1 MKKIITTKV
10 ILGAIFALLMTIS
23 SVQVFA
29 QTTAAISGTV
39 LDEKGQGLPGANVI
53 AIHEPTG
60 SRYGAATRADGRFNI
75 VNMRVGGPYKVT
87 ISFVGYKDDVKTGI
101 NLTLGQDLRINSKL
115 ETAEAQLEEV
125 KVVAARSSV
134 INSGRTGAATTV
146 GNKQVTTLPT
156 LNRSLTDFARL
167 DPRSNGGLSF
177 AGRNNLF
184 NNLSVDGALL
194 NNSFGLS
201 GTIGGQASAS
211 PISVD
216 AIDQFQVNIAPFD
229 VRQGMSTGA
238 SINVVTK
245 SGTNEWSG
253 SIYGFNRNL
262 DLVGKKVGSVE
273 PPILNFGVTQ
283 FGGRIGGA
291 LIKNKVFVF
300 ASYEKEDRTDPGTTL
315 LASRSN
321 TTPDDI
327 RTGAYSAVKAEDLDK
342 LKAFLISKFN
352 YDPGA
357 YEGYDKLTQSSKIN
371 IRLDWNISDKHKFN
385 IKYNTLRSFAD
396 ITASNSGAL
405 ANGRGPTNTNLGF
418 QGGLYRINNNFDSYI
433 AELNSTF
440 GGKIANNLTVGYT
453 QLRDFRES
461 PVNSTPFPTVDIGNG
476 IAAPGTPQSS
486 TSFGFEPF
494 SANNIL
500 DTDVLQI
507 SDNLTV
513 YSGKNVFTFGVAYEN
528 NEFRNGFAP
537 DYYGGYQFRSFDD
550 FYNSVNGASNAIVFR
565 QRWSNTPSFPFARM
579 KGSTLSLYAQD
590 EINLGKGFKLT
601 VGLRADGTS
610 FPVEKNATTTNP
622 FVPALTFANGLK
634 LATDRYP
641 EYTLLWS
648 PRVGFNWDVNEE
660 KNTQVRGGAGI
671 FSGRVPYVW
680 LSNQLSNNG
689 VLFGS
694 ESITNPVNRPFS
706 ADVDLYRPKVDI
718 GALQPTSYNLAVTDE
733 NFKFPQ
739 IFRANLAVDRNLG
752 NGWLATFEG
761 IYTKDINAVFL
772 QNVNLPNSGVKAIGA
787 DNRPIYY
794 RFDPAT
800 GFPLLNGTVSTAGVR
815 TNALVTDN
823 RIYGPIYS
831 TGFTQNG
838 ILPRTNPNTAQSPN
852 ITDAILMKNTNNGYS
867 YAMTGTIAKS
877 FESGLFASLS
887 YTYTDSR
894 SVNDGGSIA
903 QTMWRDRVISG
914 DPNADV
920 TSYSNFLQKHR
931 IVAFG
936 SYKLNYLN
944 NKMATTFGFTYSTG
958 PAGRYS
964 YTYTGDMNGD
974 GSGGNNDLI
983 YIPRDQS
990 EILLRNFTATVTAA
1004 TPTAPAVTSLYT
1016 AAQQWN
1022 DLDNY
1027 IKQDPYLASR
1037 RGQYAERNGAE
1048 LPWSTNFDFKII
1060 QDFNIKIGG
1069 KVNTIQ
1075 LTLDMFNSG
1084 NFVSSNWGLNQGAIR
1099 STLLAFQTYDN
1110 VPGAVATG
1118 SVPTGKPI
1126 FTFPYRA
1133 GATPLSETFQN
1144 SVGLGSRWQGQIG
1157 IRYIFN

>member
-1 MKKIITTKV
+1 MKKFFTTKIV
-10 ILGAIFALLMTIS
+10 LGAMFALFTVLS

-29 QTTAAISGTV
+29 QTTTAAISGTV
-39 LDEKGQGLPGANVI
+39 LDEKGVGLPGANII

-60 SRYGAATRADGRFNI
+60 SRYGAATRADGNFNI
-75 VNMRVGGPYKVT
+75 VNMRVGGPYRIT
-87 ISFVGYKDDVKTGI
+87 ISFVGYKDVVKTGI
-101 NLTLGQDLRINSKL
+101 NLTIGQDLRINSKL
-115 ETAEAQLEEV
+115 EVAESQLEEV

-156 LNRSLTDFARL
+156 LNRSLTDFTRL

-177 AGRNNLF
+177 AGRNSAY
-184 NNLSVDGALL
+184 NNISVDGALF
-194 NNSFGLS
+194 NNTFGLS
-201 GTIGGQASAS
+201 GTVGGQANAS

-253 SIYGFNRNL
+253 SVYGFNRNQ
-262 DLVGKKVGSVE
+262 DLVGAKVGIVE
-273 PPILNFGVTQ
+273 SPVLNFGVTQ

-291 LIKNKVFVF
+291 IIKNKVFVF
-300 ASYEKEDRTDPGTTL
+300 ASYEQEKKADPGTTFKP
-315 LASRSN
+315 
-321 TTPDDI
+321 T
-327 RTGAYSAVKAEDLDK
+327 RTGVASDASTSAVKAEDLDK

-357 YEGYDKLTQSSKIN
+357 YENYDRLTQSSKLN
-371 IRLDWNISDKHKFN
+371 VRLDWNISDKHKLN

-396 ITASNSGAL
+396 VPASSSGAL
-405 ANGRGPTNTNLGF
+405 SNGRGPSNTNIPF
-418 QGGLYRINNNFDSYI
+418 QGGLYRINNNLDSYI

-440 GGKIANNLTVGYT
+440 GGKIANNLTVGFT
-453 QLRDFRES
+453 KLRDFRES

-476 IAAPGTPQSS
+476 ATGTPLSS

-500 DTDVLQI
+500 DSDVLQI
-507 SDNLTV
+507 SDNLTL
-513 YSGKNVFTFGVAYEN
+513 YTGRNVFTFGVAYEN

-537 DYYGGYQFRSFDD
+537 NYYGGYQFRSFDD
-550 FYNSVNGASNAIVFR
+550 FYASVNNNTSNAIQFR
-565 QRWSNTPSFPFARM
+565 QQWSNTPEFPFAKM

-590 EINLGKGFKLT
+590 EITVGKGIKLT
-601 VGLRADGTS
+601 IGLRADGTS
-610 FPVEKNATTTNP
+610 FPVDKNATTTNS
-622 FVPALTFANGLK
+622 FVPALTFANGAK

-641 EYTLLWS
+641 EFTLLWS

-660 KNTQVRGGAGI
+660 KNTQIRGGAGV

-694 ESITNPVNRPFS
+694 ESINNPTTRPFN
-706 ADVDLYRPKVDI
+706 ANVDAYRPKVDI
-718 GALQPTSYNLAVTDE
+718 GSFKPTSYNLAVTDA

-739 IFRANLAVDRNLG
+739 IFRTNLAVDRNLG
-752 NGWLATFEG
+752 NGWLTTFEG
-761 IYTKDINAVFL
+761 IYTKDINAVYVD
-772 QNVNLPNSGVKAIGA
+772 NVNLPVSQRNAIGA

-794 RFDPAT
+794 NVGAN
-800 GFPLLNGTVSTAGVR
+800 GFPSTV
-815 TNALVTDN
+815 NN
-823 RIYGPIYS
+823 RIYGSIP
-831 TGFTQNG
+831 
-838 ILPRTNPNTAQSPN
+838 TAQGGNTVDKPN
-852 ITDAILMKNTNNGYS
+852 ISDAIVMRNTNKGYS
-867 YAMTGTIAKS
+867 YAMTGTITKS
-877 FESGLFASLS
+877 FESGLYASLS

-903 QTMWRDRVISG
+903 QSMWRDRFVSG
-914 DPNADV
+914 NTNEDV
-920 TSYSNFLQKHR
+920 TSYSNFLQRHR
-931 IVAFG
+931 IVGFG
-936 SYKLNYLN
+936 SYKVNYLN
-944 NKMATTFGFTYSTG
+944 DKMSTTVGFTYATG
-958 PAGRYS
+958 PAGRLS
-964 YTYTGDMNGD
+964 YTYAGDLNGD
-974 GSGGNNDLI
+974 GSGGAGNDLI

-990 EILLRNFTATVTAA
+990 EILLRAIGTY
-1004 TPTAPAVTSLYT
+1004 TP
-1016 AAQQWN
+1016 AQQWT
-1022 DLDNY
+1022 DLDNF
-1027 IKQDPYLASR
+1027 IKQDSYLNSR

-1060 QDFNIKIGG
+1060 QDFNFKVGG

-1075 LTLDMFNSG
+1075 LTFDMFNAG
-1084 NFVSSNWGLNQGAIR
+1084 NYVSPNWGLNQGPVRTSLI
-1099 STLLAFQTYDN
+1099 SFVGYDN
-1110 VPGAVATG
+1110 ASGSVAPG

-1126 FTFPYRA
+1126 FTFPYRT
-1133 GATPLSETFQN
+1133 GTTPLTESFQN

>member
-1 MKKIITTKV
+1 MKNSFTTKIV
-10 ILGAIFALLMTIS
+10 LGAMFVLFAFLS

-29 QTTAAISGTV
+29 QTTSAAISGTV
-39 LDEKGQGLPGANVI
+39 LDEKGEGLPGANII

-60 SRYGAATRADGRFNI
+60 SRYGAATRADGNFNI

-87 ISFVGYKDDVKTGI
+87 VSFVGYKDVVKTGI
-101 NLTLGQDLRINSKL
+101 NLTIGQDLRINSKL
-115 ETAEAQLEEV
+115 ETAESQLEEV
-125 KVVAARSSV
+125 RVVAARSSV

-146 GNKQVTTLPT
+146 GNKQITTLPT
-156 LNRSLTDFARL
+156 LSRSLTDFTRL

-177 AGRNNLF
+177 AGRSSAYNNISIDGALF
-184 NNLSVDGALL
+184 NNT
-194 NNSFGLS
+194 FGLN
-201 GTIGGQASAS
+201 GTVGGQASAS

-253 SIYGFNRNL
+253 SVYGFNRTQ
-262 DLVGKKVGSVE
+262 DLVGAKVGSVE
-273 PPILNFGVTQ
+273 SPVLNFGVTQ

-291 LIKNKVFVF
+291 IIKNKLFVF
-300 ASYEKEDRTDPGTTL
+300 ASYEQEKKTDPGTTFKPT
-315 LASRSN
+315 RSGV
-321 TTPDDI
+321 TPDAS
-327 RTGAYSAVKAEDLDK
+327 TSSVKVEDLDK
-342 LKAFLISKFN
+342 LKAFLLEKFK

-357 YEGYDKLTQSSKIN
+357 YENYDRLNESSKLN
-371 IRLDWNISDKHKFN
+371 LRLDWNISDKHKFN

-396 ITASNSGAL
+396 IPASGSGAL
-405 ANGRGPTNTNLGF
+405 SNGRGTSNTNIPF
-418 QGGLYRINNNFDSYI
+418 QGGLYRINNNLSSYI

-476 IAAPGTPQSS
+476 ATGTPLSA

-500 DTDVLQI
+500 DSDVLQI

-513 YSGKNVFTFGVAYEN
+513 YSGKNVFTFGVAFEN

-537 DYYGGYQFRSFDD
+537 NYYGGYQFRSFDD
-550 FYNSVNGASNAIVFR
+550 FYASVNNGASNALQFR
-565 QRWSNTPSFPFARM
+565 QQSSNTPEFPFARM
-579 KGSTLSLYAQD
+579 KGSTLSFYAQD
-590 EINLGKGFKLT
+590 EISVGKGIKLT
-601 VGLRADGTS
+601 FGIRADGTS
-610 FPVEKNATTTNP
+610 FPVEKNATTNNP
-622 FVPALTFANGLK
+622 FVPALTFANGEK
-634 LATDRYP
+634 LATDRFP
-641 EYTLLWS
+641 EFTLLWS
-648 PRVGFNWDVNEE
+648 PRIGFNWDVNEE
-660 KNTQVRGGAGI
+660 KQTQIRGGAGI

-694 ESITNPVNRPFS
+694 ESINLPGTGTLPARPFN
-706 ADVDLYRPKVDI
+706 ANVDFYRPKVDI
-718 GALQPTSYNLAVTDE
+718 GSLKPTSYNLAVTDA

-739 IFRANLAVDRNLG
+739 IFRANLAIDRNLG

-761 IYTKDINAVFL
+761 IYTKDINAVYVD
-772 QNVNLPNSGVKAIGA
+772 NVNLPTSQRNAIGA

-794 RFDPAT
+794 NVGAN
-800 GFPLLNGTVSTAGVR
+800 GFPSTV
-815 TNALVTDN
+815 NN
-823 RIYGPIYS
+823 RIYGSIAAAQ
-831 TGFTQNG
+831 GG
-838 ILPRTNPNTAQSPN
+838 NTTEKPN
-852 ITDAILMKNTNNGYS
+852 ISDAIVMRNTNQGYS
-867 YAMTGTIAKS
+867 YALTGTIAKS
-877 FESGLFASLS
+877 FESGLYASLS
-887 YTYTDSR
+887 YTNTDSR

-903 QTMWRDRVISG
+903 QSMWRDRFVSG
-914 DPNADV
+914 NTNADV
-920 TSYSNFLQKHR
+920 TSYSNFLQRHR

-936 SYKLNYLN
+936 SYKVNYFN
-944 NKMATTFGFTYSTG
+944 NKMATTFGFTYATG
-958 PAGRYS
+958 PAGRLS
-964 YTYTGDMNGD
+964 YTYAGDINGD
-974 GSGGNNDLI
+974 GSGGAGNDLI

-990 EILLRNFTATVTAA
+990 EILLRNLTVGT
-1004 TPTAPAVTSLYT
+1004 TIYT
-1016 AAQQWN
+1016 AAQQWTN
-1022 DLDNY
+1022 LDDF
-1027 IKQDPYLASR
+1027 IKQDSYLNSR

-1075 LTLDMFNSG
+1075 LTFDMFNAG
-1084 NFVSSNWGLNQGAIR
+1084 NFVSPNWGLNQIPVRTSLISFVG
-1099 STLLAFQTYDN
+1099 YDN
-1110 VPGAVATG
+1110 ATGSVATG

-1126 FTFPYRA
+1126 FTFPFRT
-1133 GATPLSETFQN
+1133 GTTPLTDSFQN
-1144 SVGLGSRWQGQIG
+1144 SVGLGSRWQGQLG